1 MAVIE
6 RRVSASGAVGY
17 RVRVRL
23 KGAPEETATFK
34 RRTDAKAWAQR
45 IEVAIRE
52 HQYFPK
58 RATRTKTLSEVI
70 DRYTE
75 EVLPGR
81 SKGRKKL
88 EALLARWREELGDY
102 ALTEVTPSRIAAVR
116 DRLAG
121 ETTKRQGTRSPATV
135 NRYLGALSHAFTVA
149 AREWEWVGANPVRRV
164 ARLREPRGRVRALSD
179 RERTRLLEACQKS
192 RDKRLHPLVV
202 LALSTGAR
210 QGELLRLRWRDVDLA
225 RKVAVLQET
234 KNGDRRPLPLSALAV
249 QALQALGQVRRL
261 DADLVFVARK
271 RRRRLADRAEQP
283 GAGRG
288 VARFPQRAWEAA
300 LRRARVDDFRF
311 HDLRHSAASYLAMS
325 GATLAEIAEVLGHR
339 TLAMVKRYSHLTE
352 AHTAGVVERMNE
364 RFLASTAAT

>member
-6 RRVSASGAVGY
+6 RRVSASGEVGY

-70 DRYTE
+70 DRYTG
-75 EVLPGR
+75 EVLPRR

-88 EALLARWREELGDY
+88 EALLARWREELGDF

-121 ETTKRQGTRSPATV
+121 ETTTRQGTRSPATV

-149 AREWEWVGANPVRRV
+149 AREWEWVGDNPVRRV

-179 RERTRLLEACQKS
+179 AERTRLLEACQKS
-192 RDKRLHPLVV
+192 REKRLHPLVV

-210 QGELLRLRWRDVDLA
+210 QGELLRLRWRDVDPA
-225 RKVAVLQET
+225 RRVAVLQET
-234 KNGDRRPLPLSALAV
+234 KNGDRRSLPLSALAA

-261 DADLVFVARK
+261 DSDLVFIGRK
-271 RRRRLADRAEQP
+271 
-283 GAGRG
+283 GT
-288 VARFPQRAWEAA
+288 ARFPQRAWEAA
-300 LRRARVDDFRF
+300 LRRAKVDDFRF